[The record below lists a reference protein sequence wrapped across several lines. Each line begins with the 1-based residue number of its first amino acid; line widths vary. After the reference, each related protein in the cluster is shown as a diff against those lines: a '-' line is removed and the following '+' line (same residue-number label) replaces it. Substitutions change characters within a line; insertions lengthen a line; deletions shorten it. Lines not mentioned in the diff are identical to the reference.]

1 MSRPDDDEILAFTVA
16 SVWREE
22 RVSCPHPDI
31 LQAFESGALEPGAME
46 FLTFHLQESQCP
58 YCNSVLED
66 MHSHQQDAEQSRLT
80 DLKDRLMRST
90 VAAVRHASGA

>member
-1 MSRPDDDEILAFTVA
+1 MKDSDDDLLAFTVA
-16 SVWREE
+16 TVWLEE

-31 LQAFESGALEPGAME
+31 LQAYETGALSPGAME
-46 FLTFHLQESQCP
+46 FLGFHLQESECP

-66 MHSHQQDAEQSRLT
+66 LRSRQLDAEDARMS

-90 VAAVRHASGA
+90 VSELRRATGA